1 MSTDTNS
8 KPPVNTATVAGTKPS
23 AVVPPVAPTGTVS
36 QVAKPEVKAEVKLEE
51 KVAPKYKSEDY
62 NGAPIV
68 KLRLKQEGIM
78 QYDHAYGLK
87 LDSTT
92 PVEMPLTPFF
102 AERIG
107 RTIELCV

>member
-1 MSTDTNS
+1 MSTDTNL
-8 KPPVNTATVAGTKPS
+8 KPPVTTATAAATKPS
-23 AVVPPVAPTGTVS
+23 AQPQQAAPTGTAS
-36 QVAKPEVKAEVKLEE
+36 QAKPETKEEPVKVE
-51 KVAPKYKSEDY
+51 PKYKSEDY

-78 QYDHAYGLK
+78 QYDHVYGLK
-87 LDSTT
+87 LESTT
-92 PVEMPLTPFF
+92 AVEMPLTPFF